1 MILRNWLLATAILLT
16 PLESLA
22 QALPPAG
29 SDQAG
34 RHSWNAAVQK
44 PQSTGTAAELQAKVD
59 KLFAAWDKPDT
70 PGAALAVVSD
80 GTVIYKRGYGIAN
93 LEYDIPITPATIF
106 HVASV
111 SKQFTAFA
119 ITLLAQRVSSVSTT
133 TFASTC
139 PRFPTSER
147 RLR

>member
-1 MILRNWLLATAILLT
+1 MILRNCLLAIAILLT
-16 PLESLA
+16 PLEGLA
-22 QALPPAG
+22 RVLPPARH
-29 SDQAG
+29 DQTDL
-34 RHSWNAAVQK
+34 HSLNAAVLDQK
-44 PQSTGTAAELQAKVD
+44 PQSTGTEAELQAKVD

-70 PGAALAVVSD
+70 PGAALAVVRD

-119 ITLLAQRVSSVSTT
+119 ITLLAQQGKLKFDDDIRKYLPEVQQPLS
-133 TFASTC
+133 
-139 PRFPTSER
+139 R
-147 RLR
+147 